1 MRFGTKMMLW
11 AFCAAPTAAAMV
23 LTGAGAANAAVT
35 APATPS
41 GPTYNPWGPGPHCNW
56 WARERWNVNGDN
68 TVKLV
73 YLSNTYT
80 YTVDFK
86 QNGSCLGGKLTDTY
100 LPSLPPGS
108 RNLEISGTVDD
119 NHIKFSVTYPPG
131 VQGATPGTLGVCGV
145 PGCCRYRAPFRSLSL
160 VAWCRRGSAGMVL
173 ALVSRRGR
181 RAVPRSAAP
190 AGGAVPHSWRPES
203 GAEG

>member
-86 QNGSCLGGKLTDTY
+86 QNGSCLGGKLTDPY
-100 LPSLPPGS
+100 LPPGS
-108 RNLEISGTVDD
+108 QPLKISGTVDD
-119 NHIKFSVTYPPG
+119 NHITFSVTYPPG
-131 VQGATPGTLGVCGV
+131 VQGVRTFTGKINWHGDVSGKWNETGTENGYGTWYLDHDVDPACSHYYWWD
-145 PGCCRYRAPFRSLSL
+145 P
-160 VAWCRRGSAGMVL
+160 RRECHVFSY
-173 ALVSRRGR
+173 
-181 RAVPRSAAP
+181 
-190 AGGAVPHSWRPES
+190 
-203 GAEG
+203 